1 MVTIKLPNK
10 ENLYRRFFFSEMVGV
25 SEIFRFVYI
34 EKTSETVKNSS
45 ETVKHQ
51 QLRPTKLHK

>member
-10 ENLYRRFFFSEMVGV
+10 ENLYRQFFSETVGV
-25 SEIFRFVYI
+25 SEIFWFVYI

-45 ETVKHQ
+45 ETVKRQ
-51 QLRPTKLHK
+51 QLRPIKLHK